1 MNGFKILNELV
12 KAWIK
17 GEYPRLANNEQ
28 VEKMLIRLREDNIRD
43 PSNGEFNPTFYRSVS
58 RDDMLKDLSQ
68 RYVYKK
74 HARDLVSYFDR
85 YSELFFSN
93 PELIRSES
101 GHKRAC
107 AKRSNIKTKGK
118 MH

>member
-1 MNGFKILNELV
+1 MNGFKTLNELV

-85 YSELFFSN
+85 Y
-93 PELIRSES
+93 
-101 GHKRAC
+101 KR
-107 AKRSNIKTKGK
+107 R
-118 MH
+118 